1 MRVADELRGISA
13 SFRVAANRSSI
24 GSFLSAMIAFNRSRL
39 AAAFFTIRLR
49 RLFFSTELFFAML
62 GSWVSAF
69 ERLWFS
75 VSLPER
81 EIESGQQG
89 PRLVVGVGRGADG
102 DVHATGLRDL
112 VEIDLGEND
121 VLLDAER
128 VVAAA
133 VEALRIEAAE
143 VAHAGQ
149 RDVHQAIDEIVHA
162 RLAQRDLAADR
173 LVLAQLEGRDRDP

>member
-13 SFRVAANRSSI
+13 SFKVAAKRSSI
-24 GSFLSAMIAFNRSRL
+24 GLVLSAMIAFRRARL
-39 AAAFFTIRLR
+39 GAAFFDIRLR

-89 PRLVVGVGRGADG
+89 PRLVVGLGRGADR
-102 DVHATGLRDL
+102 DVHATRLRDL

-128 VVAAA
+128 IVAAA
-133 VEALRIEAAE
+133 IEALRVQAAE
-143 VAHAGQ
+143 IAHAGQ
-149 RDVHQAIDEIVHA
+149 RNVHEAIDELVHA
-162 RLAQRDLAADR
+162 DLAQRDLAADR
-173 LVLAQLEGRDRDP
+173 LV

>member
-13 SFRVAANRSSI
+13 SFRVAAKRSSI
-24 GSFLSAMIAFNRSRL
+24 GLVLSAMIAFSFAR
-39 AAAFFTIRLR
+39 AGAAFLDIRLR
-49 RLFFSTELFFAML
+49 RLFFSIELFFAML
-62 GSWVSAF
+62 GSLYP
-69 ERLWFS
+69 RLRGFVS

-89 PRLVVGVGRGADG
+89 ARLVVGIGGGADR
-102 DVHATGLRDL
+102 DVHATRFRDL

-128 VVAAA
+128 VVASA
-133 VEALRIEAAE
+133 VEALRVQAAE
-143 VAHAGQ
+143 VADAGQ

-173 LVLAQLEGRDRDP
+173 LVLAQLEG